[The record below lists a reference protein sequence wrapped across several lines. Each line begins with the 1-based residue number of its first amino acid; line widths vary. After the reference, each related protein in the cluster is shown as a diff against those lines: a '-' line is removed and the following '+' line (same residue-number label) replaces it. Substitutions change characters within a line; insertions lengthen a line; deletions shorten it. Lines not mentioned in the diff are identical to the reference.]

1 MKLAKPSEC
10 TGCMACVDACGHKV
24 LDAQVDKDG
33 YYKIIVNSPDACV
46 ECGLCT
52 AACPVLK
59 APEKERRSSVPYAAW
74 SSNADARKNGASG
87 GLFGAMARSILNEGG
102 VVYGAALD
110 GFEVK
115 HMRVE
120 TPEELH
126 RLQGSKYQH
135 SSMLGVYRQIR
146 TDLIKGRKVL
156 FGGVSCQVAGLLQ
169 FLGRVSR
176 ENLVTVDTVCGGLS
190 TMLPMMHLRDS
201 GQYSGIVSFRD
212 KEHGWRSTGFRYALK
227 MMRKDGTVEN
237 LGLDN
242 AVLNTFSS
250 KLLKRSS
257 CLDCHFNGRHR
268 AADCTIADFWGDKRF
283 PAEHQGGLSAL
294 VVHTDRGERL
304 VASSAIE
311 RKEVEWEN
319 IERGNHNL
327 TFTSY
332 PWIRKMPWRK
342 SALKAQRRGD
352 FAKAWRY
359 MAPGTPEGMVL
370 RLYLKLNDLRRK
382 NR

>member
-87 GLFGAMARSILNEGG
+87 GLFGAMALSILNEGG

-156 FGGVSCQVAGLLQ
+156 FGGLSCQVAGLLK

-190 TMLPMMHLRDS
+190 TMLPMIYLQNS
-201 GQYSGIVSFRD
+201 GKYSGIVSFRD
-212 KEHGWRSTGFRYALK
+212 KEEGWRAEGFRYALK
-227 MMRKDGTVEN
+227 MRRRDGTVEN
-237 LGLDN
+237 LGLNN

-257 CLDCHFNGRHR
+257 CLDCHFNGMDRL
-268 AADCTIADFWGDKRF
+268 ADCTIADFWGDKKF
-283 PAEHQGGLSAL
+283 VSEHSKGISAL
-294 VVHTDRGERL
+294 MVHTRKGEKL
-304 VASSAIE
+304 ASFCEIE
-311 RKEVEWEN
+311 RREVEMADV
-319 IERGNHNL
+319 ERGNHNL

-332 PWIRKMPWRK
+332 PLIRKFPWRK
-342 SALKAQRRGD
+342 FALEAQSKGD
-352 FAKAWRY
+352 FDKAAKF
-359 MAPGTPEGMVL
+359 MATNTPEGLIL
-370 RLYLKLNDLRRK
+370 RIYLKLNDLRR
-382 NR
+382 RL

>member
-87 GLFGAMARSILNEGG
+87 GLFGAMAHWVLNEDG
-102 VVYGAALD
+102 VVYGAVID

-115 HMRVE
+115 HIRVDSVE
-120 TPEELH
+120 DLH
-126 RLQGSKYQH
+126 LLQGSKYQH
-135 SSMLGVYRQIR
+135 SNMKGVYRSIR
-146 TDLIKGRKVL
+146 TDLIRGRKVL
-156 FGGVSCQVAGLLQ
+156 FGGLSCQVAGLLK
-169 FLGRVSR
+169 FLGKVSKDG
-176 ENLVTVDTVCGGLS
+176 LYTVDTICGGLS
-190 TMLPMMHLRDS
+190 TMLPMIDLQNS
-201 GQYSGIVSFRD
+201 GKYSGIVSFRD
-212 KEHGWRSTGFRYALK
+212 KEEGWRAEGFRYALK
-227 MMRKDGTVEN
+227 MRRRDGTVEN
-237 LGLDN
+237 LGLNN

-257 CLDCHFNGRHR
+257 CLDCHFNGMDRL
-268 AADCTIADFWGDKRF
+268 ADCTIADFWGDKKF
-283 PAEHQGGLSAL
+283 VSEHSKGISAL
-294 VVHTDRGERL
+294 MVHTRKGEKL
-304 VASSAIE
+304 ASFCEIE
-311 RKEVEWEN
+311 RREVEMADV
-319 IERGNHNL
+319 ERGNHNL

-332 PWIRKMPWRK
+332 PLIRKFPWRK
-342 SALKAQRRGD
+342 FALEAQSKGD
-352 FAKAWRY
+352 FDKAAKF
-359 MAPGTPEGMVL
+359 MATNTPEGLIL
-370 RLYLKLNDLRRK
+370 RIYLKLNDLRR
-382 NR
+382 RL

>member
-87 GLFGAMARSILNEGG
+87 GLFGAMALSILNEGG

-156 FGGVSCQVAGLLQ
+156 FGGLSCQVAGLLK

-190 TMLPMMHLRDS
+190 TMLPMIDLQNS
-201 GQYSGIVSFRD
+201 GKYSGIVSFRD
-212 KEHGWRSTGFRYALK
+212 KEEGWRAEGFRYALK
-227 MMRKDGTVEN
+227 MRRRDGTVEN
-237 LGLDN
+237 LGLNN

-257 CLDCHFNGRHR
+257 CLDCHFNGMDRL
-268 AADCTIADFWGDKRF
+268 ADCTIADFWGDKKF
-283 PAEHQGGLSAL
+283 VSEHSKGISAL
-294 VVHTDRGERL
+294 MVHTRKGERL
-304 VASSAIE
+304 ASFCEIE
-311 RKEVEWEN
+311 RREVEMADV
-319 IERGNHNL
+319 ERGNHNL

-332 PWIRKMPWRK
+332 PLIRKFPWRK
-342 SALKAQRRGD
+342 FALEAQSKGD
-352 FAKAWRY
+352 FDKAAKF
-359 MAPGTPEGMVL
+359 MATNTPEGLIL
-370 RLYLKLNDLRRK
+370 RIYLKLNDLRR
-382 NR
+382 RL

>member
-87 GLFGAMARSILNEGG
+87 GLFGAMALSILNEGG

-156 FGGVSCQVAGLLQ
+156 FGGLSCQVAGLLK

-190 TMLPMMHLRDS
+190 TMLPMIDLQNS
-201 GQYSGIVSFRD
+201 GKYSGIVSFRD
-212 KEHGWRSTGFRYALK
+212 KEEGWRAEGFRYALK
-227 MMRKDGTVEN
+227 MRRRDGTVEN
-237 LGLDN
+237 LGLNN

-257 CLDCHFNGRHR
+257 CLDCHFNGMDRL
-268 AADCTIADFWGDKRF
+268 ADCTIADFWGDKKF
-283 PAEHQGGLSAL
+283 VSEHSKGISAL
-294 VVHTDRGERL
+294 MVHTRKGEKL
-304 VASSAIE
+304 ASFCEIE
-311 RKEVEWEN
+311 RREVEMADV
-319 IERGNHNL
+319 ERGNHNL

-332 PWIRKMPWRK
+332 PLIRKFPWRK
-342 SALKAQRRGD
+342 FALEAQSKGD
-352 FAKAWRY
+352 FDKAAKF
-359 MAPGTPEGMVL
+359 MATNTPEGLIL
-370 RLYLKLNDLRRK
+370 RIYLKLNDLRR
-382 NR
+382 RL